1 MGNIYSSF
9 DMIHFEDIHKD
20 ENSLL
25 INTLPMSEQQV
36 LIDKTINAQI
46 ECETINDLI
55 KKKNYDKKIII
66 YGKNYRD
73 KTIINK
79 FNQLKKMGFKNIYI
93 YFGGLFEWVLLQD
106 IFSEE
111 HFKTTSKINDILKYK

>member
-73 KTIINK
+73 KTIIKK

>member
-55 KKKNYDKKIII
+55 KKKKYDKKIII

-73 KTIINK
+73 KTIIKK